1 MNAIV
6 HFAKRLKG
14 IHIFSIAEK
23 IQAKNLNLCGSC
35 SSWNFSYDK
44 SKTQHRHLSAFD
56 NKTGFCFGVG
66 GDVPLTQSDDSC
78 SNWVPAF

>member
-23 IQAKNLNLCGSC
+23 IQMKNLNLCGSC
-35 SSWNFSYDK
+35 SSWNFGYDK
-44 SKTQHRHLSAFD
+44 SKTQYRHLNALG
-56 NKTGFCFGVG
+56 NKTGFCFGVE

-78 SNWVPAF
+78 SNWVPVF

>member
-1 MNAIV
+1 MKAIV

-14 IHIFSIAEK
+14 IHIFSIAGK
-23 IQAKNLNLCGSC
+23 IQAKNLNFCGSC
-35 SSWNFSYDK
+35 SSWNFGYDK
-44 SKTQHRHLSAFD
+44 SKTQYRHLSAFD

-78 SNWVPAF
+78 SNWGPVF

>member
-1 MNAIV
+1 MNGIF

-14 IHIFSIAEK
+14 IHIFSSAEK

-35 SSWNFSYDK
+35 SSWNFGYDK
-44 SKTQHRHLSAFD
+44 SQNQYRHTSVSD
-56 NKTGFCFGVG
+56 NKIGFCFGVG

-78 SNWVPAF
+78 SNWVQVF